1 MPIKPLQKAALLCV
15 ILASLTFSA
24 LMASSFYQQERRETL
39 AGFNAE
45 VEAIGNQ
52 FYQELTFQFESLY
65 LLKALFDGSDAVSDE
80 EFQRV
85 ASETLARHSEI
96 LALGWVPQI
105 AHPAGESSYPLNYF
119 SSEQRRSEL
128 LGFNLAA
135 VPAIRPVLQAGLSQ
149 RKLQAIVQFP
159 LFANEPE
166 LRGLFALLPVFG
178 TEDSNSDTPP
188 LGGFIA
194 GFFNVDDL
202 LGRLLEKHTV
212 AEIDLTLLDLT
223 AGSENRILYR
233 HQSPIGTPVAA
244 AAYLNE
250 LPVIAGHQWRLRALP
265 TDSYLNRHGSRTPYL
280 IMFSGFIFT
289 FLIATYMRMAAVRS
303 AEIEE
308 LVKARTRKLHETN
321 DKLANLSMTDGL
333 TDIANRRNFDSHL
346 QVEWKRGI
354 REQQPLTLML
364 IDIDCFKA
372 YNDHYGHLQGDN
384 CLRRVARVL
393 HDQTSRPRDLV
404 ARYGGEEF
412 ALILPHT
419 DCAAKSLG
427 EQCRA
432 AVEALALPH
441 AASPITSCVTVSVGI
456 ASMVPQ
462 RGSQPVDLIAQA
474 DQALYH
480 AKKTGRNR
488 VVLAD

>member
-1 MPIKPLQKAALLCV
+1 MPIKPSQKVALLCV
-15 ILASLTFSA
+15 ILVSLTFSA
-24 LMASSFYQQERRETL
+24 LMAGSFYRQQRREIL
-39 AGFNAE
+39 SGFKAE
-45 VEAIGNQ
+45 VDAIGNQ
-52 FYQELTFQFESLY
+52 FSQELTFQLEALY
-65 LLKALFDGSDAVSDE
+65 LLKALFDGSTAVSDE

-85 ASETLARHSEI
+85 ARETLTRHSNI

-105 AHPAGESSYPLNYF
+105 EHPSQEPSYPLAYF
-119 SSEQRRSEL
+119 SPEQNRSEL
-128 LGFNLAA
+128 LDFNLAA
-135 VPAIRPVLQAGLSQ
+135 VPAIRPALQAALSQ

-159 LFANEPE
+159 LLANKPE
-166 LRGLFALLPVFG
+166 IRGFFALLPVLA
-178 TEDSNSDTPP
+178 TDDANSDSPP
-188 LGGFIA
+188 LRGFIA

-202 LGRLLEKHTV
+202 LAKLLEKHSTLG
-212 AEIDLTLLDLT
+212 IDLTLLDHT
-223 AGSENRILYR
+223 AESEYRILYHHR
-233 HQSPIGTPVAA
+233 TPVGIPASEE
-244 AAYLNE
+244 AYLDE
-250 LPVIAGHQWRLRALP
+250 LPEIAGHQWRIRAVP
-265 TDSYLNRHGSRTPYL
+265 TDSYLNRHSSRIPHL
-280 IMFSGFIFT
+280 IMLSGFIFT
-289 FLIATYMRMAAVRS
+289 FLIAAYLRMAAIRS

-308 LVKARTRKLHETN
+308 LVKARTRKLNETN
-321 DKLANLSMTDGL
+321 DKLASLSMTDGL

-346 QVEWKRGI
+346 DVEWKRGI

-372 YNDHYGHLQGDN
+372 YNDHYGHLKGDN
-384 CLRRVARVL
+384 CLRQVARKL

-419 DCAAKSLG
+419 DSAARSLG

-432 AVEALALPH
+432 AVESLDLPH
-441 AASPITSCVTVSVGI
+441 IASSISDKITVSVGI

-462 RGSQPVDLIAQA
+462 RGSQPDDLIAKA

-480 AKKTGRNR
+480 AKETGRNR

>member
-1 MPIKPLQKAALLCV
+1 MKRSRSVALWFI
-15 ILASLTFSA
+15 ILACLTFSTLGA
-24 LMASSFYQQERRETL
+24 GSFYRQQRREIL
-39 AGFNAE
+39 AGFKAE
-45 VEAIGNQ
+45 VDAIGNQ
-52 FYQELTFQFESLY
+52 FFQELTFQFESLY
-65 LLKALFDGSDAVSDE
+65 LLKALFDGSTAVSED

-85 ASETLARHSEI
+85 ANETLARHSNI

-105 AHPAGESSYPLNYF
+105 EYPTGEPSYPLDYL
-119 SSEQRRSEL
+119 SPDQRRSGL

-135 VPAIRPVLQAGLSQ
+135 VPAIRPVLEAGLTQ

-159 LFANEPE
+159 LFANKPE
-166 LRGLFALLPVFG
+166 LRGLFALLPVLG
-178 TEDSNSDTPP
+178 TDDSNSDTPP
-188 LGGFIA
+188 LRGFIA

-202 LGRLLEKHTV
+202 LGKLLEKHAV

-223 AGSENRILYR
+223 AGSEHRVLYR
-233 HQSPIGTPVAA
+233 HQSPVGTPVTAA
-244 AAYLNE
+244 TYLTE
-250 LPVIAGHQWRLRALP
+250 LPAIAGHQWRLRALP
-265 TDSYLNRHGSRTPYL
+265 TDSYLNRHSSRVPHL
-280 IMFSGFIFT
+280 IMLSGFIFT
-289 FLIATYMRMAAVRS
+289 FLIATYLRMAAVRS
-303 AEIEE
+303 AEVEE

-346 QVEWKRGI
+346 DVEWNRGI
-354 REQQPLTLML
+354 REQQPLTLIL

-372 YNDHYGHLQGDN
+372 YNDQYGHLQGDN

-393 HDQTSRPRDLV
+393 HEQTSRPRDLV

-427 EQCRA
+427 EQCRSA
-432 AVEALALPH
+432 IEALALPH
-441 AASPITSCVTVSVGI
+441 AASSISDTITVSVGV
-456 ASMVPQ
+456 ASLVPQ
-462 RGSQPVDLIAQA
+462 RGSQPVDLIALA

-488 VVLAD
+488 VMLAD

>member
-1 MPIKPLQKAALLCV
+1 MPIKPAQKVAMLCV
-15 ILASLTFSA
+15 ILASLTLSA
-24 LMASSFYQQERRETL
+24 LLAGSFYRQERRETL
-39 AGFNAE
+39 AGFEAE
-45 VEAIGNQ
+45 VDAIGNQ
-52 FYQELTFQFESLY
+52 FYQELTFQFEALY
-65 LLKALFDGSDAVSDE
+65 LLKALFDGSTIVSDK

-85 ASETLARHSEI
+85 ATETLARHSNI

-105 AHPAGESSYPLNYF
+105 EHPTGEPSYPLDYL
-119 SSEQRRSEL
+119 SPEQRRSGL
-128 LGFNLAA
+128 LGFDLAA
-135 VPAIRPVLQAGLSQ
+135 VPAIRPALEAGLSQ
-149 RKLQAIVQFP
+149 GRLQAILQFP

-166 LRGLFALLPVFG
+166 LRGVFALLPVLDAA
-178 TEDSNSDTPP
+178 DSKDSARP
-188 LGGFIA
+188 LRGFIA

-202 LGRLLEKHTV
+202 LARLLEKHVTPG
-212 AEIDLTLLDLT
+212 IDLTLLDHT
-223 AGSENRILYR
+223 ADLEHRILYHHR
-233 HQSPIGTPVAA
+233 APVGTPVAA
-244 AAYLNE
+244 AAYLDE
-250 LPVIAGHQWRLRALP
+250 LPVIAGHQWRIRALP
-265 TDSYLNRHGSRTPYL
+265 TDSYLNYHSSRVPYL
-280 IMFSGFIFT
+280 IMLSGFIFT
-289 FLIATYMRMAAVRS
+289 FLIAAYLRMAAIRS

-321 DKLANLSMTDGL
+321 DKLASLSMTDGL
-333 TDIANRRNFDSHL
+333 TGIANRRNFDCHL
-346 QVEWKRGI
+346 DVEWKRGI

-372 YNDHYGHLQGDN
+372 YNDHYGHLQGDH
-384 CLRRVARVL
+384 CLRRVARTL

-419 DCAAKSLG
+419 DCAARSLG

-432 AVEALALPH
+432 AVESLALPH
-441 AASPITSCVTVSVGI
+441 IASGISNKITVSVGI

-462 RGSQPVDLIAQA
+462 RGSQPDDLIAKA

-480 AKKTGRNR
+480 AKETGRNR

>member
-1 MPIKPLQKAALLCV
+1 MPIKPSQKVALLCV

-24 LMASSFYQQERRETL
+24 LVAGSFYRQQRRETL
-39 AGFNAE
+39 AGFKAE
-45 VEAIGNQ
+45 VDAIGYQ
-52 FYQELTFQFESLY
+52 FFQELSFQFESLY
-65 LLKALFDGSDAVSDE
+65 LLKALFDGSTAVSDE

-85 ASETLARHSEI
+85 AKETLARHPNI

-105 AHPAGESSYPLNYF
+105 EHSTGEPSYPLEYL
-119 SSEQRRSEL
+119 SPERRRSGL

-135 VPAIRPVLQAGLSQ
+135 VPALRPALEAGQSQ
-149 RKLQAIVQFP
+149 RKMQAIVQFP

-166 LRGLFALLPVFG
+166 LRGVFALLPVLG
-178 TEDSNSDTPP
+178 TADSNNDTPP
-188 LGGFIA
+188 LRGFIA
-194 GFFNVDDL
+194 GSFDVDTL
-202 LGRLLEKHTV
+202 LRRLLKKHT
-212 AEIDLTLLDLT
+212 AADIDLTLLDIT
-223 AGSENRILYR
+223 ADPEHRILYH
-233 HQSPIGTPVAA
+233 HQSPVGISVTAA
-244 AAYLNE
+244 TYLNE
-250 LPVIAGHQWRLRALP
+250 LPAIAGHQWRLRALP
-265 TDSYLNRHGSRTPYL
+265 TDSYLNRHSSRVPHL
-280 IMFSGFIFT
+280 IMLSGLIFT
-289 FLIATYMRMAAVRS
+289 FLIAAYLRLAAVRS

-321 DKLANLSMTDGL
+321 NKLANLSMTDGL

-346 QVEWKRGI
+346 AVEWKRGI

-393 HDQTSRPRDLV
+393 QNQTSRPRDLV

-412 ALILPHT
+412 ALILPTT

-432 AVEALALPH
+432 AVESLALPH
-441 AASPITSCVTVSVGI
+441 IASTVSGIITVSVGI
-456 ASMVPQ
+456 ASLTPQ
-462 RGSQPVDLIAQA
+462 RGSQPVDLIALA

-480 AKKTGRNR
+480 AKATGRNR

>member
-1 MPIKPLQKAALLCV
+1 MTIKRSRSVALWCV

-24 LMASSFYQQERRETL
+24 LVAGSFYRQQRREIL
-39 AGFNAE
+39 AGFKAE
-45 VEAIGNQ
+45 VDATGNQ
-52 FYQELTFQFESLY
+52 FFQELTFQFESLY
-65 LLKALFDGSDAVSDE
+65 LLKALFDGSTDVSDE

-85 ASETLARHSEI
+85 ANETLARHSNI

-105 AHPAGESSYPLNYF
+105 EDPTGELSYPLDYL
-119 SSEQRRSEL
+119 SPEQRRSEL

-135 VPAIRPVLQAGLSQ
+135 VPSIRPVLEAGLTQ
-149 RKLQAIVQFP
+149 QKLQAIVQFP

-166 LRGLFALLPVFG
+166 LRGLFALLPVPG
-178 TEDSNSDTPP
+178 TTNSNSDAPP
-188 LGGFIA
+188 LRGFIA
-194 GFFNVDDL
+194 GFFNVDNL
-202 LGRLLEKHTV
+202 LGRLLEKHTD
-212 AEIDLTLLDLT
+212 ADIDLTLLDLS
-223 AGSENRILYR
+223 AGSQNSVLYH
-233 HQSPIGTPVAA
+233 HQSPIGIPVTA
-244 AAYLNE
+244 AAYLFE
-250 LPVIAGHQWRLRALP
+250 LPAIAGHQIRLRALP
-265 TDSYLNRHGSRTPYL
+265 TDNYLNRHSSRTPHL

-289 FLIATYMRMAAVRS
+289 FLIAAYLRMTAVRS
-303 AEIEE
+303 AEVEE

-346 QVEWKRGI
+346 DVEWKRGI
-354 REQQPLTLML
+354 REQQPLTLIL

-384 CLRRVARVL
+384 CLRRVAKVL
-393 HDQTSRPRDLV
+393 HEQTSRPRDLV

-419 DCAAKSLG
+419 DCASKSLG
-427 EQCRA
+427 EQCRI
-432 AVEALALPH
+432 AVETLALPH
-441 AASPITSCVTVSVGI
+441 ITSTVSDIITVSVGI
-456 ASMVPQ
+456 ASLIPQ